1 MDETA
6 IAELSRL
13 RAFAAQVG
21 PIVKAALELRQIG
34 MSCEEFEKYF
44 FNEKGEYDLS
54 HSYTPGL
61 ILNQAYDT
69 ALEKF
74 DETVRSAALG
84 NFKDLIGI
92 APATNSNKDGEL

>member
-1 MDETA
+1 MDKDA
-6 IAELSRL
+6 ITELSRL

-21 PIVKAALELRQIG
+21 PIVKAALELRKIG

-54 HSYTPGL
+54 RSYTPGL

-74 DETVRSAALG
+74 DETVKHAALG
-84 NFKDLIGI
+84 NFTDLIGFE
-92 APATNSNKDGEL
+92 PTNNKEGKR

>member
-1 MDETA
+1 MNKDA

-44 FNEKGEYDLS
+44 FNEKGDYDLS
-54 HSYTPGL
+54 RSYTPGL
-61 ILNQAYDT
+61 ILNQAYNT

-74 DETVRSAALG
+74 DETVRSAALS
-84 NFKDLIGI
+84 NFTDLIGFV
-92 APATNSNKDGEL
+92 PATNSN